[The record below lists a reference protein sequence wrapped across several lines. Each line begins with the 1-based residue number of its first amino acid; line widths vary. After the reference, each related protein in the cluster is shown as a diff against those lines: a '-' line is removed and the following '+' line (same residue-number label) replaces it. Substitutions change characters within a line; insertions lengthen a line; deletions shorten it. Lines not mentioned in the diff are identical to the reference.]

1 MNQLNDI
8 YKAISSDMDDVSRCL
23 EDIES
28 DNNPL
33 LSALLNQVL
42 ENPGKRIRST
52 IVILSSKFYP
62 ADIDRVTKSAAAIE
76 LLHMAS
82 MVHDDVVDESNLR
95 RGLPTINAKWG
106 SREAVLLGDHL
117 LSKSIKLVCTTENLK
132 MIDRFANLSLDLTI
146 GEFDEMNNSFHLNQT
161 RDQYLKRLRRKTASM
176 FIVAA
181 SAGPLLGSAP
191 EDVVEQLGDYGYN
204 LGMAFQIIDDIL
216 DFVGDSNR
224 LGKPVGGDLKNGI
237 ITLPVIVLLEQ
248 YPEYKPIQDIYVRTA
263 DTENHSANNNVL
275 TLDRYHD
282 YPKVNQE
289 ALDETITF
297 ILQNGIIDQCYSI
310 AKDYSIKATNC
321 LNNLEANKYKKLLEL
336 TVDTMVNRD
345 V

>member
-1 MNQLNDI
+1 MNQLHDI
-8 YKAISSDMDDVSRCL
+8 YKAISGDMEDVSRCL

-42 ENPGKRIRST
+42 ANPGKRIRST

-62 ADIDRVTKSAAAIE
+62 ADIDRVIKSAAAIE

-95 RGLPTINAKWG
+95 RGLPTINAEWG

-117 LSKSIKLVCTTENLK
+117 LSKAIKLVCTTENLE

-146 GEFDEMNNSFHLNQT
+146 GEFDEMNHTFNLNQN

-181 SAGPLLGSAP
+181 SAGPLLGNAP
-191 EDVVEQLGDYGYN
+191 EEIIEQLGDYGYN

-216 DFVGDSNR
+216 DFVGTSNR
-224 LGKPVGGDLKNGI
+224 LGKPVGSDLKNGI
-237 ITLPVIVLLEQ
+237 ITLPVIVLMEQ
-248 YPEYKPIQDIYVRTA
+248 YPEFKPVQDMYVKTQSS
-263 DTENHSANNNVL
+263 NHAFNNHVL
-275 TLDRYHD
+275 TPEGYADF
-282 YPKVNQE
+282 PKVNQD
-289 ALDETITF
+289 ALEETISF
-297 ILQNGIIDQCYSI
+297 ILEKGIIDQCYSI
-310 AKDYSIKATNC
+310 AKDYSANATSS
-321 LNNLEANKYKKLLEL
+321 LKNLEPNKYKDLLEL
-336 TVDTMVNRD
+336 TVNTMINRD